1 MQQRALHYSQSKIKL
16 PSSSTIDNNWAMM
29 IVWRIWGKIIRTV
42 LCCIVYNQMHAQTNG
57 NHLMTYCLNHII
69 SLWLT
74 CLRCCQIQTAISLCF
89 TSLFLARGLNSLS
102 AFWFAMCVSKV
113 VGIDCEWVS
122 SDQTQLDGL
131 PGRRP
136 VSLLQ
141 LASASGICV
150 LVRLH
155 LLTYIPDSLKQLL
168 ADRRCHEWL
177 SLI

>member
-1 MQQRALHYSQSKIKL
+1 
-16 PSSSTIDNNWAMM
+16 
-29 IVWRIWGKIIRTV
+29 
-42 LCCIVYNQMHAQTNG
+42 
-57 NHLMTYCLNHII
+57 
-69 SLWLT
+69 
-74 CLRCCQIQTAISLCF
+74 
-89 TSLFLARGLNSLS
+89 
-102 AFWFAMCVSKV
+102 MCVSKV

-168 ADRRCHEWL
+168 ADRRCHE
-177 SLI
+177 